1 MISIKV
7 LGPGCS
13 NCIKVGEIARK
24 AVSDLSAQADI
35 VKVMDF
41 AQICKYDILA
51 TPGLVIDEKVVCA
64 GRIPTLAE
72 VTTWLTNAMLAR
84 G

>member
-13 NCIKVGEIARK
+13 KCVKVADIAQK
-24 AVSDLSAQADI
+24 AVRDLRVEADI
-35 VKVMDF
+35 MKVTDL
-41 AQICKYDILA
+41 AQIRKYDILA
-51 TPGLVIDEKVVCA
+51 TPGLVIDEKVVCV
-64 GRIPTLAE
+64 GRIPKLAE
-72 VTTWLTNAMLAR
+72 VATWLTNAMLAE